1 MVTAEPVRFLS
12 GLVVANNGLRTSV
25 QRRRAA
31 MAGDE
36 HAPVHLCLHHRY
48 QLKWV
53 IE

>member
-36 HAPVHLCLHHRY
+36 HAPVRLRFHHRY
-48 QLKWV
+48 QSTRV